1 MVKGTVV
8 DSRHELSDTYAI
20 FRKACEGKID
30 VVTFTLS
37 RLSSV
42 TFL

>member
-8 DSRHELSDTYAI
+8 DPRHELSDTYAI

-30 VVTFTLS
+30 VVDQ
-37 RLSSV
+37 
-42 TFL
+42 